1 MAAGNA
7 GDGEAVEVGVLDDQV
22 HARDRLAAFFAGFS
36 EFSGLARGVDTE
48 DFCQGQH
55 GGDDAEDAGRVAD
68 GVSKGGQGLAV
79 GNFGFGV
86 ALGDDGDGL
95 LRRAEGGG
103 VGGCP
108 GEKPHAAE
116 RVHSAEGDQEDRGPC
131 AQRHHGG
138 GERIEPGAV
147 VFQRGKKSGA
157 ELHSDRENEKHE
169 PEFAHELE
177 DAGVDADAEMPGD
190 DPREENG
197 RDAGADAADLQAGCG
212 QAGGANGGEHQHG
225 PGDRLGLFHFNEPVR
240 HGLAFHRRTLVASSG
255 NRPHAESGVEGAGEF
270 HFTGGHMQP
279 TLLIVDDEKNTR
291 DGLRNAL
298 EGEFEVYVAADID
311 GAMAVLES
319 VTADVLL
326 TDLRLGG
333 EDGMALIEKVRKRPN
348 PPICIMMTA
357 YGSVDTAVEAMRH
370 GAYDFVTKPVN
381 IDRLEILIKRAVRE
395 RETSRENRELRSKVQ
410 SQSTLEGM
418 IGRSPAMVQVFET
431 IKQVAPSRATVLVQ
445 GESGTGKEL
454 AAHAI
459 HHLSPRAKG
468 KFVAVHCAALTPELL
483 ASELFGHEK
492 GAFTGAFERRIGRFE
507 QAKGGTLFLD
517 EIGEI
522 DSATQVKILRVLG
535 ERTFERVGGGE
546 TLNADVRLIAATNKD
561 LSKLVAEGKFRDDL
575 FFRLHVV
582 PLTMPPLRDR
592 KVDIPLLVEAF
603 LKDAALEN
611 EKPRRDLASEAMQRV
626 LEYDWPG
633 NVRELR
639 TAIEHGVVMASGP
652 QIGLRDL
659 PATLRAEASRNA
671 PASTA
676 AHANGLN
683 LRDSETALILK
694 SLEECRGNRSAAA
707 QKLGI
712 SRRTLHRRLQE
723 LNISKRQK
731 RT

>member
-1 MAAGNA
+1 
-7 GDGEAVEVGVLDDQV
+7 
-22 HARDRLAAFFAGFS
+22 
-36 EFSGLARGVDTE
+36 
-48 DFCQGQH
+48 
-55 GGDDAEDAGRVAD
+55 
-68 GVSKGGQGLAV
+68 
-79 GNFGFGV
+79 
-86 ALGDDGDGL
+86 
-95 LRRAEGGG
+95 
-103 VGGCP
+103 
-108 GEKPHAAE
+108 
-116 RVHSAEGDQEDRGPC
+116 
-131 AQRHHGG
+131 
-138 GERIEPGAV
+138 
-147 VFQRGKKSGA
+147 
-157 ELHSDRENEKHE
+157 
-169 PEFAHELE
+169 
-177 DAGVDADAEMPGD
+177 
-190 DPREENG
+190 
-197 RDAGADAADLQAGCG
+197 
-212 QAGGANGGEHQHG
+212 
-225 PGDRLGLFHFNEPVR
+225 
-240 HGLAFHRRTLVASSG
+240 
-255 NRPHAESGVEGAGEF
+255 
-270 HFTGGHMQP
+270 MQP

-319 VTADVLL
+319 VPADVLL

-410 SQSTLEGM
+410 AQSTLEGM

-659 PATLRAEASRNA
+659 PATLRAEASRSA

>member
-1 MAAGNA
+1 
-7 GDGEAVEVGVLDDQV
+7 
-22 HARDRLAAFFAGFS
+22 
-36 EFSGLARGVDTE
+36 
-48 DFCQGQH
+48 
-55 GGDDAEDAGRVAD
+55 
-68 GVSKGGQGLAV
+68 
-79 GNFGFGV
+79 
-86 ALGDDGDGL
+86 
-95 LRRAEGGG
+95 
-103 VGGCP
+103 
-108 GEKPHAAE
+108 
-116 RVHSAEGDQEDRGPC
+116 
-131 AQRHHGG
+131 
-138 GERIEPGAV
+138 
-147 VFQRGKKSGA
+147 
-157 ELHSDRENEKHE
+157 
-169 PEFAHELE
+169 
-177 DAGVDADAEMPGD
+177 
-190 DPREENG
+190 
-197 RDAGADAADLQAGCG
+197 
-212 QAGGANGGEHQHG
+212 
-225 PGDRLGLFHFNEPVR
+225 
-240 HGLAFHRRTLVASSG
+240 
-255 NRPHAESGVEGAGEF
+255 
-270 HFTGGHMQP
+270 MQP

-319 VTADVLL
+319 VPADVLL

-348 PPICIMMTA
+348 PPVCIMMTA

-410 SQSTLEGM
+410 AQSTLEGM

-659 PATLRAEASRNA
+659 PATLRAEASRSA